1 MCMAST
7 AYFKGGKKHDSR
19 AELAKEIVPPLF
31 QMWGTIKSIS
41 VWGDE
46 IQSLVQYS
54 IKTDVEAKIIFM
66 GPPPVPRWSQKW
78 GALSPILPGCA
89 GHDHV
94 CTHVIRHH
102 NGVGRGCRGSVD
114 AHPTFTLGDQPIHFA
129 PPIFT
134 HWLSQFSTELL
145 KTCKL
150 SVIVTVHYNRSAIN
164 LEVSLITLRARAWQ
178 RIQYS
183 VLLRPRMKGYT
194 YMFMWWEIYCFY

>member
-1 MCMAST
+1 VSHKALLLHLRLIAVDDPHYISVSRSPHSGSQGYCEKFRYCISKDSSPPVCPSVAKETEKLQYTRQTTIYIHGSRLTIDVTMCMAST

-78 GALSPILPGCA
+78 GALSPHTPRL
-89 GHDHV
+89 
-94 CTHVIRHH
+94 
-102 NGVGRGCRGSVD
+102 CR
-114 AHPTFTLGDQPIHFA
+114 P
-129 PPIFT
+129 
-134 HWLSQFSTELL
+134 
-145 KTCKL
+145 
-150 SVIVTVHYNRSAIN
+150 
-164 LEVSLITLRARAWQ
+164 
-178 RIQYS
+178 
-183 VLLRPRMKGYT
+183 
-194 YMFMWWEIYCFY
+194 

>member
-78 GALSPILPGCA
+78 GALSPHTPRLCRPWPCVHPCHTSPQWCGKGVQGECGCSPNFYI
-89 GHDHV
+89 G
-94 CTHVIRHH
+94 
-102 NGVGRGCRGSVD
+102 G
-114 AHPTFTLGDQPIHFA
+114 PTNTFCSPNIYTLTI
-129 PPIFT
+129 PIF
-134 HWLSQFSTELL
+134 
-145 KTCKL
+145 
-150 SVIVTVHYNRSAIN
+150 NRIIKN
-164 LEVSLITLRARAWQ
+164 
-178 RIQYS
+178 
-183 VLLRPRMKGYT
+183 M
-194 YMFMWWEIYCFY
+194 